1 MSAAAPNPAPSR
13 AQQSGYAFLMAMFMV
28 ATLLLLVA
36 MATPSVLTQGRR
48 EREQELI
55 WRGNQ
60 YVRAIRLYYQK
71 TGRYPQTQEDLIKPN
86 AAGVHFL
93 RKSYTDPENAADGSW
108 RFIYVAPSGQLIG
121 SVRYHT
127 LQEMALAQGFGGTM
141 PANFANPSGTA
152 PAQAA
157 ASGPAG
163 LGTIPQGTAA
173 PAGTASGQQTA
184 AQGSGGDQ
192 SSQQSGPGGQGTP
205 PASQAGQV
213 GTVSSG
219 FEQPAVGNLEAVDG
233 PVLGGNLIGIASK
246 VKQPSLMVYQGGAT
260 YFQWEFIWNPVMNL
274 VQPAGVTAAPAVPA
288 SGAAA
293 PQNGTQNPTAPAPN
307 PMGNPMGMP
316 PLSSPAGP

>member
-1 MSAAAPNPAPSR
+1 M
-13 AQQSGYAFLMAMFMV
+13 

-93 RKSYTDPENAADGSW
+93 RKAYTDPENSADGSW

-127 LQEMALAQGFGGTM
+127 LQEMALAQGFSGTM

-152 PAQAA
+152 PGQAVT
-157 ASGPAG
+157 SGPAG
-163 LGTIPQGTAA
+163 TGATPQGTAVPA
-173 PAGTASGQQTA
+173 PAEAAAGQQTP
-184 AQGSGGDQ
+184 AQGSGDQ
-192 SSQQSGPGGQGTP
+192 TAQQSGPGGQGSP
-205 PASQAGQV
+205 PASQSGQL
-213 GTVSSG
+213 GATSSG

-246 VKQPSLMVYQGGAT
+246 VKRPSLMVYQGGAT
-260 YFQWEFIWNPVMNL
+260 YFQWEFIWNPVMSL
-274 VQPAGVTAAPAVPA
+274 VQPAGATAAPATPA
-288 SGAAA
+288 SGASA
-293 PQNGTQNPTAPAPN
+293 PQSGAQNPTAPAPN

-316 PLSSPAGP
+316 PLSSPTGP